1 MTTVE
6 ARVENPLANHAAA
19 VDGVTDTDMV
29 DAALKHEEDTMLRD
43 EEIDSCEGEDL
54 DDQMLTVALV
64 KSVVDGT
71 NQQPRYGLR
80 KRRRPGDNSS
90 TSSPESNSG
99 KDVVKKIKPEDD
111 VPAIS
116 QDETSR
122 GDSAVG
128 GKAEVQAKLD
138 TRQPI
143 PTPPITKASP
153 DKPAE
158 QQDIPGTQVVK
169 GEAAPPPLIK
179 QEVPPDIQQASAGG
193 DTIAGTVTPKAEILL
208 GQGSSVVSGQIATT
222 IVKSEVIAALSP
234 KAPVVAAP
242 VAPSALIRKP
252 PLAPVKIESKPVVA
266 ARPKKAPAAQT
277 STPRRA
283 YASSVPTPL
292 NPSVVTPKLKTAPS
306 PAVEPTL
313 KEELVPTSGA
323 VPNPLSMGTP
333 DPPSAVPS
341 AYAITTVT
349 NKTSVP
355 YPLPSSVPCPLQPD
369 APDTPTE
376 KKVTIAEPAV
386 FQTRSRIF
394 SVDLDRKYI
403 FLLRF
408 ITPTKTCK
416 ANRVVSPWQRPHLT
430 FRIWAGMTSL
440 TMQRFQTP
448 TRRRTHRTW
457 LFSNESVP
465 FRLSS
470 STLLGTNF
478 CRQQ

>member
-1 MTTVE
+1 LTDCSSQTLNNLLIIMTTVE

-19 VDGVTDTDMV
+19 VDDVTDTDMV
-29 DAALKHEEDTMLRD
+29 NAALKHEEETMLQD

-64 KSVVDGT
+64 KSVVDGA

-80 KRRRPGDNSS
+80 KRRRPGDNSV

-99 KDVVKKIKPEDD
+99 KAVVKKIKEEDA
-111 VPAIS
+111 VPSTGQGEAG
-116 QDETSR
+116 R
-122 GDSAVG
+122 GDASGG
-128 GKAEVQAKLD
+128 GKAEVKAELD

-143 PTPPITKASP
+143 PTPPTTKASP
-153 DKPAE
+153 DKTAE
-158 QQDIPGTQVVK
+158 QQGIPGTQVVK
-169 GEAAPPPLIK
+169 GEAAPPLVIK
-179 QEVPPDIQQASAGG
+179 QKEPPDAQQASAGG
-193 DTIAGTVTPKAEILL
+193 DTIAGTVTPKVEIPL

-222 IVKSEVIAALSP
+222 IMKSEVTAALPP
-234 KAPVVAAP
+234 KAPVAAAP
-242 VAPSALIRKP
+242 VAPSAPKRKP
-252 PLAPVKIESKPVVA
+252 PLAPVKIESKPVVV
-266 ARPKKAPAAQT
+266 ARPKKAPASQT

-292 NPSVVTPKLKTAPS
+292 NPSVVTPKLKTVPL

-333 DPPSAVPS
+333 DPPPAVPS
-341 AYAITTVT
+341 AYAITTAP

-355 YPLPSSVPCPLQPD
+355 CPLPTSVPCPLQPN
-369 APDTPTE
+369 ATDTPME
-376 KKVTIAEPAV
+376 KKVTIIEPPV
-386 FQTRSRIF
+386 FQTRGRIF

-408 ITPTKTCK
+408 ITPTKTCR
-416 ANRVVSPWQRPHLT
+416 ANQVVSPWQPPHLI

-440 TMQRFQTP
+440 TMERLQTP
-448 TRRRTHRTW
+448 PPRRTLRT
-457 LFSNESVP
+457 
-465 FRLSS
+465 
-470 STLLGTNF
+470 
-478 CRQQ
+478 